1 MTGPAVRSLL
11 MASAMAACGG
21 VGALDRVPEG
31 PWGGEHVAL
40 LVRGAGAAVR
50 LDCAHGEIT
59 VPLRLEPDGNFRLP
73 GYYVRDVGPALESE
87 NRLTASYFGRFDGR
101 VITLSFALLE
111 DGLTEGPFTA
121 SPGAPAQLQEC
132 R

>member
-1 MTGPAVRSLL
+1 
-11 MASAMAACGG
+11 MASAVAAACGG
-21 VGALDRVPEG
+21 GPGALDRVPEG

-40 LVRGAGAAVR
+40 FVRGTGAAVD

-59 VPLRLEPDGNFRLP
+59 VPFRLDADGSFRLP
-73 GYYVRDVGPALESE
+73 GYYVRDVGPTLEPE

-101 VITLSFALLE
+101 AITLSFALLE
-111 DGLTEGPFTA
+111 DGLADGPFTA
-121 SPGAPAQLQEC
+121 FPGAPAQLEEC